1 MKVHTDQFMYQLD
14 FGFDVFDYQ
23 IKQYMRTYVHNL
35 VDLVKMQSEL
45 LLASIFCLFLKI
57 LAEPIVEIEDGILLG
72 TYGDSASGKLHS
84 KFLGIPFAKPP
95 VNKLKAMLKSVF

>member
-57 LAEPIVEIEDGILLG
+57 LAEPIVEIEDGIPLG

-84 KFLGIPFAKPP
+84 KFLGIPYAKPP
-95 VNKLKAMLKSVF
+95 VDKL

>member
-1 MKVHTDQFMYQLD
+1 
-14 FGFDVFDYQ
+14 
-23 IKQYMRTYVHNL
+23 MRTYVHNL

-45 LLASIFCLFLKI
+45 FIGSIFCLFLKI
-57 LAEPIVEIEDGILLG
+57 IADPIVEVEDGILLG

-95 VNKLKAMLKSVF
+95 VNKLKAMLKSVS

>member
-1 MKVHTDQFMYQLD
+1 
-14 FGFDVFDYQ
+14 
-23 IKQYMRTYVHNL
+23 
-35 VDLVKMQSEL
+35 MQSEL
-45 LLASIFCLFLKI
+45 LLASIFCLFLKSI
-57 LAEPIVEIEDGILLG
+57 AEPIVEIEDGLLLG